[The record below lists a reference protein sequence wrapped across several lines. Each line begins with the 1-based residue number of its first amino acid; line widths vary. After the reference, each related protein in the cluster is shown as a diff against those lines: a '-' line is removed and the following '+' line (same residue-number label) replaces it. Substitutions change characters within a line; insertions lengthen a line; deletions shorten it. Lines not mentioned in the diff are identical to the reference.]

1 MLTFHG
7 GATFLP
13 DRIIE
18 INITFYFCYT
28 CLKYMYC
35 GHLKNW
41 KNKTCTLHQRIDIHV
56 SLVGLGTK
64 HFEFFACF
72 FFYLFPLRFPKSWHT
87 CYNGT
92 LEVSLPIVFDL
103 QCLIDPCCCILIRL
117 FFHEELWRLFLAL
130 NAMGCFDMCYAIS
143 WSIWNNNTPKQQL
156 NISFCLCYFK
166 IVWVG
171 CGNLCIIY
179 RSMPIW
185 FISIMVS
192 M

>member
-1 MLTFHG
+1 MV
-7 GATFLP
+7 
-13 DRIIE
+13 I
-18 INITFYFCYT
+18 
-28 CLKYMYC
+28 LKIGRTRHVHYIKEWVYMYLSSNL
-35 GHLKNW
+35 GRNILSF
-41 KNKTCTLHQRIDIHV
+41 L
-56 SLVGLGTK
+56 LV
-64 HFEFFACF
+64 F

-166 IVWVG
+166 IVFGLDVETFASFTGQCQFDLFLLWF
-171 CGNLCIIY
+171 LC
-179 RSMPIW
+179 RSL
-185 FISIMVS
+185 V
-192 M
+192 